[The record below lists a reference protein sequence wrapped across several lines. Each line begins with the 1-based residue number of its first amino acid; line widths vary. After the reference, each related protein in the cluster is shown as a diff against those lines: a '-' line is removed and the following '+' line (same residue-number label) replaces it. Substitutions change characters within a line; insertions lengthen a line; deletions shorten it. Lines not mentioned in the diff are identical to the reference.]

1 MSYSGAQTA
10 KTSRENLG
18 KALAAL
24 QEDPNIPPDVLAIVQ
39 NMAQAMAALFEA
51 EKAPGETEGKAAIKR
66 GLGVIGQTLALLQDV
81 RGQHRGI
88 QLATES
94 IAQCMS
100 ALYPLTTQASI
111 RPPAPAQ
118 PLGPGMGG
126 APMMGQ
132 PAPGYAPAPLITQQ
146 GAPQYA
152 PGVQPAS
159 AYGATYAQPA
169 APAQPA
175 YGAPQPAYPPPAQPA
190 FQPAQPAYAAP
201 AQPAYQP
208 PPAAPAQPF
217 GAPIAPAAAG
227 GFPGTAPPQ
236 TPAPAYQPP
245 AAAPQQ
251 QGAYR
256 QSNKERVPVEANIGA
271 TTDSNFYVGF
281 SGEISEG
288 GVFCATYNI
297 QPRGT
302 PMRVHVTLPGN
313 FAKDVNGFVRFVRD
327 PMDLTAESEPGMGIQ
342 FEGLDPEA
350 RELILRFI
358 RKRPPMFYDE

>member
-24 QEDPNIPPDVLAIVQ
+24 QEDPNIPPDVLAIAQ
-39 NMAQAMAALFEA
+39 NVAQAMAALFEA
-51 EKAPGETEGKAAIKR
+51 ERSPTEPEGKAAVKR
-66 GLGVIGQTLALLQDV
+66 ALGVVGQTLALLQDV
-81 RGQHRGI
+81 RATHPGI
-88 QLATES
+88 QVATAS
-94 IAQCMS
+94 IASTMS
-100 ALYPLTTQASI
+100 ALYPLTTVASI

-118 PLGPGMGG
+118 PPQGMGG

-132 PAPGYAPAPLITQQ
+132 PAPSYAQPPAPVQPQAQQ
-146 GAPQYA
+146 QYA

-159 AYGATYAQPA
+159 AFGTTHPAAPQQPAYQPPQQQYAQQPAYQPPPQQPAAPAARPPAASPA

-175 YGAPQPAYPPPAQPA
+175 ST
-190 FQPAQPAYAAP
+190 
-201 AQPAYQP
+201 
-208 PPAAPAQPF
+208 
-217 GAPIAPAAAG
+217 G
-227 GFPGTAPPQ
+227 G
-236 TPAPAYQPP
+236 
-245 AAAPQQ
+245 
-251 QGAYR
+251 YR
-256 QSNKERVPVEANIGA
+256 GGGQRIDVEVNIGA
-271 TTDSNFYVGF
+271 TTDSNFFVGF

-302 PMRVHVTLPGN
+302 AMRVLVTLPGN
-313 FAKDVNGFVRFVRD
+313 FQKHVNGTVRFVRD

-358 RKRPPMFYDE
+358 RKRAPMFYDE

>member
-51 EKAPGETEGKAAIKR
+51 EKAPGEAEGKAAVKK

-81 RGQHRGI
+81 RGQHRGL

-100 ALYPLTTQASI
+100 ALYPLTTAASI
-111 RPPAPAQ
+111 RPPAPMQ

-132 PAPGYAPAPLITQQ
+132 PSPGYVPAPVITHQ

-159 AYGATYAQPA
+159 AFGATHPQQA
-169 APAQPA
+169 APVQPA
-175 YGAPQPAYPPPAQPA
+175 YSAPAAQNAYAPPPAN
-190 FQPAQPAYAAP
+190 Y
-201 AQPAYQP
+201 P
-208 PPAAPAQPF
+208 PPAAPAAQPF
-217 GAPIAPAAAG
+217 GAPIAPAAAA
-227 GFPGTAPPQ
+227 FPGTAPPQ

-245 AAAPQQ
+245 SAPAQQ

-256 QSNKERVPVEANIGA
+256 GSNKERTAVEVNIGA

-358 RKRPPMFYDE
+358 RKRAPMFYDE